1 MAKVDAELRKA
12 WRNNPSADFDLII
25 HTEGN
30 LGERSKSLEDLG
42 VEIKRRF
49 RLTGGASVR
58 CTGRTALKLARRSW
72 ITRIETDRPVSALGR

>member
-1 MAKVDAELRKA
+1 MPKVDAELRKS
-12 WRNNPSADFDLII
+12 WRKNPGTHFDLII

-30 LGERSKSLEDLG
+30 GGERRESLEDLG

-49 RLTGGASVR
+49 RLMGGVSVR

-72 ITRIETDRPVSALGR
+72 ITRIEADRPVSALGR